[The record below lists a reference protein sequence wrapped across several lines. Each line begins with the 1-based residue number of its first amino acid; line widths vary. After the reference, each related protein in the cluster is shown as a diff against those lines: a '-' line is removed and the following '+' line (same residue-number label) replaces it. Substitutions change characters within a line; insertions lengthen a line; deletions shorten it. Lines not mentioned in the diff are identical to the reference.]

1 MTTGITTTTDFR
13 GLAELRARAASGE
26 STETA
31 REAAR
36 QFEALFVQMML
47 KGMRDATAALGEDRD
62 RTYEEMFD
70 QQIALEMTRGQGI
83 GLADLLVQQLRL
95 GAGAPAAVAP
105 DGAVAPVAAPAA
117 AGSGADFRPGSPAE
131 FVRALWPHAE
141 QAGRELGIDPRAIVA
156 QAALETGWGERQ
168 IRDGDGRSSFNLFG
182 IKADE
187 RWPGRRVGVTTLEYT
202 DGIALPQRAQFRA
215 YGSLAEGVADYARF
229 LRTNPRY
236 RAALAAGGDSAG
248 FAAGLQSAGYATDPA
263 YAAKLGGILASP
275 LLNGAVAALK
285 DGAGLPIQPGN
296 RS

>member
-1 MTTGITTTTDFR
+1 
-13 GLAELRARAASGE
+13 
-26 STETA
+26 
-31 REAAR
+31 
-36 QFEALFVQMML
+36 
-47 KGMRDATAALGEDRD
+47 
-62 RTYEEMFD
+62 
-70 QQIALEMTRGQGI
+70 
-83 GLADLLVQQLRL
+83 
-95 GAGAPAAVAP
+95 
-105 DGAVAPVAAPAA
+105 VAAPAA

-229 LRTNPRY
+229 LRRDSGKSATERGRGGPQGRR
-236 RAALAAGGDSAG
+236 RAA
-248 FAAGLQSAGYATDPA
+248 DPA
-263 YAAKLGGILASP
+263 REPVMRAAVDIT
-275 LLNGAVAALK
+275 GAPPAETRIAA
-285 DGAGLPIQPGN
+285 P
-296 RS
+296 